1 MMLSE
6 HFSLAEMTISQTAA
20 RKGLNNTP
28 NAATLENLKKAA
40 AMMEKVRD
48 LLDKPIIVNS
58 AYRSVAVNKAIGGVA
73 TSAHCAGLAV
83 DFICTAY
90 GTPLEVARAI
100 ARSKLNFDQLIEEN
114 GQWVHISVDPRM
126 RRQVLTMRKGKYTE
140 GLQG

>member
-6 HFSLAEMTISQTAA
+6 HFSLAEFTISQTAV

-40 AMMEKVRD
+40 AFMEKVRD
-48 LLDKPIIVNS
+48 LLGKPIVVNS

-83 DFICTAY
+83 DFICPAF
-90 GTPLEVARAI
+90 GTPLEVARVI
-100 ARSKLNFDQLIEEN
+100 ARSKLNFDQTIDE
-114 GQWVHISVDPRM
+114 GSWCHVSIDPRM

>member
-1 MMLSE
+1 MLSE

-83 DFICTAY
+83 DFICPAY